1 GPLVRYAYRA
11 SRKQTGKVLEPI
23 AVSAHHPMILM
34 GYGAFELAMERSH
47 RVDPRLKALA
57 ELKAATMTGCEFCM
71 DIGSKLGR
79 EAGVTERQVREF
91 LVYRVSDAFSPLER
105 LVIDYAAGM
114 SKSPVDVPDS
124 LFAELRRDL
133 DEGQM
138 VELTAAIA
146 LENYRGR
153 FNWALGIGSQGFSDG
168 QVSVA
173 PEVTDILA

>member
-1 GPLVRYAYRA
+1 
-11 SRKQTGKVLEPI
+11 
-23 AVSAHHPMILM
+23 
-34 GYGAFELAMERSH
+34 
-47 RVDPRLKALA
+47 
-57 ELKAATMTGCEFCM
+57 
-71 DIGSKLGR
+71 
-79 EAGVTERQVREF
+79 
-91 LVYRVSDAFSPLER
+91 
-105 LVIDYAAGM
+105 M